1 MFCTAYEHVG
11 MKVSTDH
18 YLLIPLVTETE
29 KRRIAK
35 AGTKIK
41 DYENGHFC
49 RELFISLFN

>member
-11 MKVSTDH
+11 IKVR
-18 YLLIPLVTETE
+18 TETE

-35 AGTKIK
+35 VGTKIK